1 MGGMVAKLSQR
12 TATALPTTGRARR
25 QRLKSDLKRNHLSGE
40 RLHGAK
46 SARSTAPYR
55 QESSEPPQRE
65 APSEWFVTKPCLPC
79 SLHKPRTHEPSPPS
93 HLPKLA
99 TTSLMIEV
107 EALVSNIGFPVVS
120 RESDPDVPRHVG
132 MGDFGKP
139 LPAVDAL
146 IKIGEPCLIRIIKK
160 IGEADHV
167 TEHKACLRVLLALQ
181 GRETTE
187 AMMKD
192 ALEKE
197 TDARKRTRRKNSLIM
212 LSQMK

>member
-1 MGGMVAKLSQR
+1 VNIKIIGLGVCFLIIFSS
-12 TATALPTTGRARR
+12 TASAG
-25 QRLKSDLKRNHLSGE
+25 DLKELAEGLLSEKVEIREHARKELLTNLMEAKGVLIQIVSNVENQRRKEDSVSQAIFILGE
-40 RLHGAK
+40 M
-46 SARSTAPYR
+46 RSV
-55 QESSEPPQRE
+55 E
-65 APSEWFVTKPCLPC
+65 A
-79 SLHKPRTHEPSPPS
+79 
-93 HLPKLA
+93 
-99 TTSLMIEV
+99 I

-167 TEHKACLRVLLALQ
+167 TEHKACLRVLLALK